1 MAHLSRKPKQVCSP
15 ADMAGGECMPGL
27 IWVSV
32 TNTCFS
38 QCWHPCFF
46 PNCISTCPGFI
57 GLWIFKDSSILHEC
71 KWLLVYQRQH
81 CFFSQFNFTG
91 TGFCLCSFDNSD
103 NTCALNMG
111 CFSNNEPPRVSWRVF
126 YL

>member
-38 QCWHPCFF
+38 QCWHP
-46 PNCISTCPGFI
+46 
-57 GLWIFKDSSILHEC
+57 
-71 KWLLVYQRQH
+71 
-81 CFFSQFNFTG
+81 
-91 TGFCLCSFDNSD
+91 
-103 NTCALNMG
+103 
-111 CFSNNEPPRVSWRVF
+111 EPPRVSWRVF